1 MILTSTPILARDFV
15 KSFEPLMWLKSI
27 LNGKWRVFM
36 RDGVNIK
43 KVAIVTTSWDDG
55 HPLDIRL
62 AEMLDRYDMSGT
74 FYIPLSYHGFP
85 VMAKEEMRALMAM
98 GMEIG
103 SHTLTHPNLTKL
115 RKIQVL
121 HELVESRKVLE
132 DIVGE
137 LIVSF
142 CYPAGKFNWMVRAC
156 VIEAGY
162 KLARTTLAFRTD
174 RKFDAFCM
182 PVSFQ
187 FFPHTRIAPIG
198 HALKEGNLIG
208 LRNLYRLWKMENE
221 LMKLLEL
228 ILAHILTN
236 GGILHIWGHSWE
248 IEKFHLWGVL
258 EEALRRVANRQE
270 VLYLTNSQILDLAQ
284 R

>member
-1 MILTSTPILARDFV
+1 
-15 KSFEPLMWLKSI
+15 
-27 LNGKWRVFM
+27 M
-36 RDGVNIK
+36 RDRVNIK

-62 AEMLDRYDMSGT
+62 AEILNRCGMLGT

-85 VMAKEEMRALMAM
+85 VMAREEMRALRAM

-103 SHTLTHPNLTKL
+103 SHTLTHRKLTDL
-115 RKIQVL
+115 RQIEVL
-121 HELVESRKVLE
+121 HELIESKKMLE

-137 LIVSF
+137 LILSF
-142 CYPAGKFNWMVRAC
+142 CYPRGKFNSMVRSC

-174 RKFDAFCM
+174 RKFDVFRM

-187 FFPHTRIAPIG
+187 LFPHSRIVLIS
-198 HALKEGNLIG
+198 HSLKEGNLVG
-208 LRNLYRLWKMENE
+208 LGNWYRLWKMENE
-221 LMKLLEL
+221 LMKLFELLLE
-228 ILAHILTN
+228 HILTN

-248 IEKFHLWGVL
+248 IEKFQLWGVL
-258 EEALRRVANRQE
+258 EEALKRIANLQE
-270 VLYLTNSQILDLAQ
+270 ALYLTNSQILNLTCA
-284 R
+284 

>member
-1 MILTSTPILARDFV
+1 MA
-15 KSFEPLMWLKSI
+15 
-27 LNGKWRVFM
+27 NGEALVRNRVS
-36 RDGVNIK
+36 IK

-62 AEMLDRYDMSGT
+62 AEMLDRYGMSGT
-74 FYIPLSYHGFP
+74 FYIPLSYHGFS
-85 VMAKEEMRALMAM
+85 VMAKEEMRALRAM

-103 SHTLTHPNLTKL
+103 SHTLTHPNLRKL
-115 RKIQVL
+115 RKILVL
-121 HELVESRKVLE
+121 HELVESKKVLE

-137 LIVSF
+137 LILSF
-142 CYPAGKFNWMVRAC
+142 CYPAGKFNSMVRSC

-174 RKFDAFCM
+174 RRFDVFYM

-187 FFPHTRIAPIG
+187 FYPHARIFTIR

-208 LRNLYRLWKMENE
+208 LKNWYSLCKMENRLIE
-221 LMKLLEL
+221 LLE
-228 ILAHILTN
+228 ILMEHILTN
-236 GGILHIWGHSWE
+236 EGILHIWGHSWE

-258 EEALRRVANRQE
+258 EEALRHVANRQG
-270 VLYLTNSQILDLAQ
+270 VLYLTNSQILNQ
-284 R
+284 VEQ